1 MLSTPEAAARRTLEF
16 LAPSRGVIPTP
27 AMIAAPGSPPGR
39 SWTVERMRA
48 TLQKSDV
55 LVERALVVLY
65 YAQTTDEQ
73 IAGQTSESN
82 GVGFN
87 GVDAEILTSFA
98 QQVLKNGRGY
108 DEGRRLSP
116 KQRDLARRKL
126 AKYSAQLVRCI
137 G

>member
-1 MLSTPEAAARRTLEF
+1 
-16 LAPSRGVIPTP
+16 
-27 AMIAAPGSPPGR
+27 
-39 SWTVERMRA
+39 MRA